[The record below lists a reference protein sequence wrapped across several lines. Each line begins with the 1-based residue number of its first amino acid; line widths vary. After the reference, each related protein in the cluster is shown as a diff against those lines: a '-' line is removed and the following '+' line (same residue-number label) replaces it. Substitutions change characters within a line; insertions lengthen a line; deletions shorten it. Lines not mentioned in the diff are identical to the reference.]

1 MDQRFS
7 SCLAKQ
13 ERVKKNFANCKTP
26 SEIYEKIIEL
36 GRTLGHF
43 SDEWKTTENLVA
55 GCQSQVYLHAEL
67 IAGRV
72 RFSVAADALISAGL
86 AALLLA
92 AYNDEPP
99 EAILGSPPAFLGA
112 LGIQTALTPGRS
124 HGLASI
130 HLRMKQE
137 AVKLLVSA
145 DN

>member
-7 SCLAKQ
+7 SCLEKQ

-36 GRTLGHF
+36 GRALGHF
-43 SDEWKTTENLVA
+43 PEEWKTAENLVA
-55 GCQSQVYLHAEL
+55 GCQSQVYLNAEL
-67 IAGRV
+67 VDGQV
-72 RFSVAADALISAGL
+72 RFTVGADALISAGL

-92 AYNDEPP
+92 TYNNEPP
-99 EAILGSPPAFLGA
+99 EAVLRCPPAFLEA

-130 HLRMKQE
+130 HMRMKLE
-137 AVKLLVSA
+137 AVKLAAQLV
-145 DN
+145 N